1 MISDIR
7 KMMKI
12 KDKRVVLLQSGGLDS
27 CFLASLLYDIGFEIH
42 HLFIDYG
49 QNANK
54 QEKYAVERIVE
65 YYGGELHCV
74 SLDMPWLVDSTLL
87 ADHEVGDYDVPK
99 KMGSVIAG
107 TYVPM
112 RNHVL
117 LSIASSLAESLGIKY
132 IASGIDGAEN
142 FLHQPQTG
150 CPDKHPTFVKKFEK
164 SITEGSTL
172 KHMKHDKYTLLTPL
186 VGVEKEATIV
196 FGTDLL
202 DTRFDLSWTC
212 YNNTEEPC
220 GKCCACIDRANHF
233 RNVGL
238 EDPAL
243 KNKNVQ

>member
-1 MISDIR
+1 MITNLR
-7 KMMKI
+7 KMQKL

-27 CFLASLLYDIGFEIH
+27 CFLASLLNHLGFEIH

-49 QNANK
+49 QNAVK
-54 QEKYAVERIVE
+54 SEEKAVRRIVD

-74 SLDMPWLVDSTLL
+74 TINMPWLKDSTLL
-87 ADHEVGDYDVPK
+87 SGHKVEEYAVPE

-112 RNHVL
+112 RNHLL
-117 LSIASSLAESLGIKY
+117 LSIASSLAESLNIKY
-132 IASGIDGAEN
+132 IASGLDGREN

-150 CPDKHPTFVKKFEK
+150 CPDKHPTFIKKFEK

-172 KHMKHDKYTLLTPL
+172 KHIKKGKYTLLTPL
-186 VGVEKEATIV
+186 VIGTKEDTICA
-196 FGTDLL
+196 GMSI
-202 DTRFDLSWTC
+202 DTKFELSWTC
-212 YNNTEEPC
+212 YNDTEEPC
-220 GKCCACIDRANHF
+220 GECCACIDRANHF

-243 KNKNVQ
+243 KIK

>member
-1 MISDIR
+1 MVTNIK

-27 CFLASLLYDIGFEIH
+27 CFLASLFYDMGYEIH

-49 QNANK
+49 QNAKN
-54 QEKYAVERIVE
+54 QERKAVERIVE
-65 YYGGELHCV
+65 HYGGELHCV
-74 SLDMPWLVDSTLL
+74 TLNMPWLQDSTLL
-87 ADHEVGDYDVPK
+87 AGHEVEDYEVPK
-99 KMGSVIAG
+99 KMGSVLAG

-117 LSIASSLAESLGIKY
+117 LSIASSLAESLDIKY
-132 IASGIDGAEN
+132 IASGIDGSEN

-172 KHMKHDKYTLLTPL
+172 KHMKHGKFILLTPL
-186 VGVEKEATIV
+186 VGLVKEATIV
-196 FGTDLL
+196 FGHDILE
-202 DTRFDLSWTC
+202 TRFDLSWTC
-212 YNNTEEPC
+212 YNDAEEPC
-220 GKCCACIDRANHF
+220 GKCCACVDRAIHF

-243 KNKNVQ
+243 KN